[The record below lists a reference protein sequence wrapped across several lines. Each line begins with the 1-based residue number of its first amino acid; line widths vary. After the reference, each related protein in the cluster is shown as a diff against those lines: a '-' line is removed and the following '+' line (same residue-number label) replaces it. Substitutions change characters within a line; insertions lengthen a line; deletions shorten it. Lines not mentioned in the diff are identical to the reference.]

1 MDSSFL
7 SNKISDKSILY
18 YSYENIILVSIF

>member
-7 SNKISDKSILY
+7 SHKISDKSILY